1 MCKLYIM
8 RYILFFITPLFF
20 SNILYADPN
29 WDEVENTSV
38 ELLREYLKI
47 DTSNPPGDVREGVEW
62 LAKKFNEFDIDYKT
76 FTVPEDP
83 RRMHILAEIPGN
95 NPNLKPLLL
104 LNHIDVVPADYDA
117 WSTNPF
123 DAEIID
129 GVIYGRGALDMKSL
143 GIMQMMSMILLKQEG
158 YIPERTIK
166 FLGVADEEILGEY
179 GAQWMIANHWDEL
192 DPEWVWDEGGI
203 GSTDSFP
210 GLSAFAVAVAQK
222 KSFWVDVYVE
232 GESGHGSRPFDG
244 YPNEV
249 LAKALE
255 KIVSW
260 ETPIKINPVTEEMF
274 YGIGCKK
281 GGFQGFVMKNINKF
295 LIKKIFGKKIASS
308 SASTNVMLRN
318 TIALTM
324 IKSGYKTNIIP
335 EKATAS
341 LDIRLLPNTNPENFL
356 SNLKEVVD
364 DSRVTFIPKRVPN
377 NNFISDWETKFYK
390 VLADELNKE
399 KPDVVVIPF
408 MTIGG
413 TDSQFFQSKGVN
425 CYGILP
431 VLVSEDDIQTMHGID
446 ERISIENF
454 MLGTKVVYNTI
465 KKVCASN

>member
-1 MCKLYIM
+1 LNINKASFKEAFLLCKLYIM

-255 KIVSW
+255 RIVSW
-260 ETPIKINPVTEEMF
+260 ETPIEINP
-274 YGIGCKK
+274 
-281 GGFQGFVMKNINKF
+281 
-295 LIKKIFGKKIASS
+295 APS
-308 SASTNVMLRN
+308 
-318 TIALTM
+318 
-324 IKSGYKTNIIP
+324 
-335 EKATAS
+335 
-341 LDIRLLPNTNPENFL
+341 
-356 SNLKEVVD
+356 
-364 DSRVTFIPKRVPN
+364 VP
-377 NNFISDWETKFYK
+377 
-390 VLADELNKE
+390 
-399 KPDVVVIPF
+399 
-408 MTIGG
+408 
-413 TDSQFFQSKGVN
+413 
-425 CYGILP
+425 
-431 VLVSEDDIQTMHGID
+431 
-446 ERISIENF
+446 
-454 MLGTKVVYNTI
+454 
-465 KKVCASN
+465 